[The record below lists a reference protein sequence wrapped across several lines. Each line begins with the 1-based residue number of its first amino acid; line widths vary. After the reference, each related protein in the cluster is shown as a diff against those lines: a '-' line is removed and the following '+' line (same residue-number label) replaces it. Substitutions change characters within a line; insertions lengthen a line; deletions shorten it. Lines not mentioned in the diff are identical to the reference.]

1 MEKNTLG
8 CYHDIYLKTDVLLLV
23 DVFEAFRDTCLK
35 NYKLDPALFYTA
47 PGLEWQ
53 ALLKT
58 AAEYEYRILLYRLL
72 MVEKG
77 IRARITQAVKRYA
90 RANNKY
96 MKDLYN
102 PDEKSIHLQYLGAN
116 NLYGLA
122 IVENLPTHRFLW
134 KKIEDF
140 TPEKIDELAKKD
152 KQGYI
157 LEVDV
162 EYSKELNENHN
173 ELPFLTERM
182 KIGREEKLVPN
193 LKDKKRYVV
202 HIKALDQALKHGLKL
217 KKVHRVIEFQQ
228 SRWMKFY
235 VIMNTRLRKDAKNEF
250 ERDFFKLMNSCDKR

>member
-35 NYKLDPALFYTA
+35 NYKLDPASFYTA
-47 PGLEWQ
+47 PGLAWQ

-90 RANNKY
+90 SANNKY

-140 TPEKIDELAKKD
+140 TSEKIDELAKKD